1 MSAELFVAVPLLP
14 EVRALVA
21 SRRDAAFN
29 LTGRTMGIAEIA
41 EASAGARVLIVSPA
55 NRMDEAAIAALAPS
69 VEILGT
75 YSVGHEHIDLAAAQA
90 RGLRVLHTPDVLTDA
105 VAETA
110 MLLMLGAA
118 RRATESIELLR
129 SGAWAGWNPTELV
142 GLQVT
147 GRRMG
152 IYGMGRIGQRIARRA
167 RGFDMEIHYRTRR
180 RLAPEVEQG
189 AIYHEAEESFFAACD
204 VLMLASPVTSE
215 TTGLLDAARIALLPK
230 DAIVVNIARGAVVD
244 DDALI
249 SALRDRRIAGAGL
262 DVFNNEPNLDRRY
275 LDLPNAFLMPHIG
288 SSTMTARID
297 MAASLLDSL
306 DAIDRGDADG
316 MREVIAGQ

>member
-29 LTGRTMGIAEIA
+29 LSGRTMGIAEIA
-41 EASAGARVLIVSPA
+41 GASAGARTLIVSPA

-204 VLMLASPVTSE
+204 VLMLACPVTSE

-316 MREVIAGQ
+316 VREVMAGQ

>member
-41 EASAGARVLIVSPA
+41 GASAGARVLIVSPA

-180 RLAPEVEQG
+180 RLPPEVEQG

-297 MAASLLDSL
+297 MAASLLESL

-316 MREVIAGQ
+316 VREVIAGQ

>member
-1 MSAELFVAVPLLP
+1 MTAELFVAVPLLP
-14 EVRALVA
+14 EVRARIA
-21 SRRDAAFN
+21 ARRSAAFN
-29 LTGRTMGIAEIA
+29 LAGRTMTREEIA
-41 EASAGARVLIVSPA
+41 AASAGARAVIVSPA
-55 NRMDEAAIAALAPS
+55 NRMDGAAIAALPAS

-75 YSVGHEHIDLAAAQA
+75 YSVGFEHIDLAAARS

-110 MLLMLGAA
+110 ILLMLGAA
-118 RRATESIELLR
+118 RRATESIALLR

-180 RLAPEVEQG
+180 RLAAELEQG
-189 AIYHEAEESFFAACD
+189 AIFHESDASFFAACD
-204 VLMLASPVTSE
+204 VLVLACPVTPE
-215 TTGLLDAARIALLPK
+215 TRGLLDAARIALLPRE
-230 DAIVVNIARGAVVD
+230 AVVVNIARGAVVD

-249 SALRDRRIAGAGL
+249 AALGQRRIAAAGL
-262 DVFNNEPNLDRRY
+262 DVFNNEPDLDPRY

-288 SSTMTARID
+288 SSTMTARLE
-297 MAASLLDSL
+297 MAGSLLDSL
-306 DAIDRGDADG
+306 DAIDRGDAG
-316 MREVIAGQ
+316 GVHEVTLSA